1 MAMFSAFPL
10 LGIVVLAYCAMAL
23 TGSLDT
29 ESVAFS
35 ARMASGAVFT
45 LKTGAILVLAGLLC
59 LFFEIIKSARV
70 RSGTVLDHM
79 LSTFVFI
86 AALVL
91 FLLVP
96 FAATSTFFL
105 IMCMSLLDVIA
116 GFTVSIF
123 SARRDY
129 TVGHDNGGL

>member
-1 MAMFSAFPL
+1 MAMFSAVPL
-10 LGIVVLAYCAMAL
+10 LGFVVLAYCLMAL
-23 TGSLDT
+23 AGMLDPGH
-29 ESVAFS
+29 VVFS
-35 ARMASGAVFT
+35 AGMASGAVFS
-45 LKTGAILVLAGLLC
+45 LRMGDLLVLAGLIL

-79 LSTFVFI
+79 LSTVVFI
-86 AALVL
+86 VALVL

-96 FAATSTFFL
+96 FAATASFFL
-105 IMCMSLLDVIA
+105 ILCMTLLDVIA

-129 TVGHDNGGL
+129 SVGHDNGGL

>member
-1 MAMFSAFPL
+1 MAMFAAFPL
-10 LGIVVLAYCAMAL
+10 LGLVVLAYCAMAL
-23 TGSLDT
+23 AGGLDT
-29 ESVAFS
+29 QSVVFS
-35 ARMASGAVFT
+35 ARMASGADFSLRNGDIFV
-45 LKTGAILVLAGLLC
+45 LVGLLF

-91 FLLVP
+91 FLLAP

-105 IMCMSLLDVIA
+105 VMCMALLDVIA

>member
-1 MAMFSAFPL
+1 MAMFAAVPL
-10 LGIVVLAYCAMAL
+10 LGFVVLAYCAMAL
-23 TGSLDT
+23 TGTLDT
-29 ESVAFS
+29 QAVVFS
-35 ARMASGAVFT
+35 ARMASGADFN
-45 LKTGAILVLAGLLC
+45 LRTGDIFVLVGLLF

-105 IMCMSLLDVIA
+105 IMCMALLDVIA